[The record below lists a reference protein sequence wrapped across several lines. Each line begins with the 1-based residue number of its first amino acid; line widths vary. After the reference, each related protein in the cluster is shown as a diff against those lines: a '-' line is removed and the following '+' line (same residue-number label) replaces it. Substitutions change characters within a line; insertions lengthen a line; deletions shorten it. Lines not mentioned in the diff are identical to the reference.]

1 MDTAFTHL
9 VAVCERLR
17 HLTGALETIRNLLL
31 AEATASHEDTRSAI
45 GNGHVTARGLFIHAL
60 GLRQRTGQE
69 LEAAVKHIG
78 ALRGP
83 RPAADPGQADDAGPE
98 PEVGQLAD
106 WLQLCGDLA
115 RQLQGIDGVLA
126 ELERHFQR

>member
-1 MDTAFTHL
+1 MDTAFSRL

-17 HLTGALETIRNLLL
+17 HLTGALETLRNLLM
-31 AEATASHEDTRSAI
+31 ANAMATQADTRSAI
-45 GNGHVTARGLFIHAL
+45 GNSQDTARGLFIHAL

-69 LEAAVKHIG
+69 LEAAVRHIG
-78 ALRGP
+78 GLRGP
-83 RPAADPGQADDAGPE
+83 RPAPDAADAGPE
-98 PEVGQLAD
+98 PDPEQLAD
-106 WLQLCGDLA
+106 WLSLCGDLA

>member
-1 MDTAFTHL
+1 MDTAFTRL

-17 HLTGALETIRNLLL
+17 HLTGALETIRNLLM
-31 AEATASHEDTRSAI
+31 AEAMATSADTLSAI
-45 GNGHVTARGLFIHAL
+45 GNSQDTARGLFIHAL

-69 LEAAVKHIG
+69 LEAAVQHIA

-83 RPAADPGQADDAGPE
+83 RPAPEAGEAGIEADAAQIAE
-98 PEVGQLAD
+98 
-106 WLQLCGDLA
+106 WLGLCGDLA
-115 RQLQGIDGVLA
+115 RNLQGIDGVLA

>member
-1 MDTAFTHL
+1 MDTAFSRL
-9 VAVCERLR
+9 VNVCERLR
-17 HLTGALETIRNLLL
+17 HLTGALETLRNLLL
-31 AEATASHEDTRSAI
+31 ADAQAASAETRSAM
-45 GNGHVTARGLFIHAL
+45 GNTQETARGLFIHAM

-69 LEAAVKHIG
+69 LEAAVQHIG

-83 RPAADPGQADDAGPE
+83 RPAREAPDAEPE
-98 PEVGQLAD
+98 PDIEQIAE

-126 ELERHFQR
+126 ELQRHFQR